1 MSANNWGI
9 CPRCLAKA
17 EADQMARIAK
27 SRAAYGVL
35 PADEYEELRGQAA
48 EPISPEDFRTLRE
61 DYEIGI
67 FDGTFSINYGSSCK
81 TCGLSHEFKHEEQ
94 IA

>member
-1 MSANNWGI
+1 MSADNWAI

-17 EADQMARIAK
+17 KATRAALNTE

-35 PADEYEELRGQAA
+35 PAEEYEALRGRAA
-48 EPISPEDFRTLRE
+48 EPINEEDFRTLRE
-61 DYEIGI
+61 DYEVGI
-67 FDGTFSINYGSSCK
+67 YAGTFSVNYGGGCK
-81 TCGLSHEFKHEEQ
+81 ACGLSHEFKHEEQ